1 MRRSSAVQAH
11 SVIVGKDGWRMDA
24 ESKMKRLGM
33 TFGAVVALIALS
45 GCVVDRGYYR
55 AGYGYN
61 GGYGYNR
68 GSGYNG
74 GYGYGNG
81 QSYGRGNGGYN
92 RGYDRDRDD
101 YDGRR

>member
-1 MRRSSAVQAH
+1 MN
-11 SVIVGKDGWRMDA
+11 A
-24 ESKMKRLGM
+24 ERKMKRLGM
-33 TFGAVVALIALS
+33 ALGAMAALIALS

-68 GSGYNG
+68 GYGSNG
-74 GYGYGNG
+74 GYGYG
-81 QSYGRGNGGYN
+81 QSYGRGYGSYN

-101 YDGRR
+101 YDRDGDYRRR